1 RNIAAAHS
9 YNAVP
14 FMLTVAPS
22 GKTKLEI
29 LFDTPAFF
37 STQSIVTGRVADD
50 DAVEN
55 AVSMAGAIAGKIRY
69 GLPTRPNTLRNRGSV
84 IVACSISPASV
95 ASANVASGPAALNPV
110 SATTAA
116 TRPKTPI
123 GANSMIHSVMRII
136 TLNTPSQNLYIG

>member
-1 RNIAAAHS
+1 
-9 YNAVP
+9 
-14 FMLTVAPS
+14 MLTVAPS
-22 GKTKLEI
+22 GNTKLDI
-29 LFDTPAFF
+29 LFDTPALF

-55 AVSMAGAIAGKIRY
+55 AVSMAGAMAGKIRY
-69 GLPTRPNTLRNRGSV
+69 GLRTPPNTLRNSGSV
-84 IVACSISPASV
+84 TAAWQINPASV
-95 ASANVASGPAALNPV
+95 APANVANGPAALHPG

-136 TLNTPSQNLYIG
+136 TLKTPSQNLYIGSARS